1 MRLPQATLRRTGL
14 TGFVTM
20 TPMIPRYAVVAL
32 LALVLAAVGALAHAS
47 PPDPGWIGG
56 LYDGADGDDAILA
69 VTGLD
74 QAPPLPTLRDV
85 APHAVRLGSIVLVAR
100 PALRAFAPTVPA
112 VRAPP
117 SF

>member
-1 MRLPQATLRRTGL
+1 
-14 TGFVTM
+14 M
-20 TPMIPRYAVVAL
+20 TPMIPRPAVAAL
-32 LALVLAAVGALAHAS
+32 LVLVLPALGALAHAS

-56 LYDGADGDDAILA
+56 LYDAADGDDAILA

-74 QAPPLPTLRDV
+74 QAPPLATRHDV
-85 APHAVRLGSIVLVAR
+85 APHEIHLGSIVLGAR
-100 PALRAFAPTVPA
+100 PAPHAFAPAVPA

>member
-1 MRLPQATLRRTGL
+1 
-14 TGFVTM
+14 M
-20 TPMIPRYAVVAL
+20 TPMIPRPAVVAL
-32 LALVLAAVGALAHAS
+32 LVLILAAVGALAHAS

-56 LYDGADGDDAILA
+56 LYDAADGDDAILA

-74 QAPPLPTLRDV
+74 QAPPPATLRDV
-85 APHAVRLGSIVLVAR
+85 APHEIHLGSIVLGAR
-100 PALRAFAPTVPA
+100 PAPRAFAPAVPA